1 MVNAI
6 LMQLRDTAVIMGVI
20 ALVGLLLQKKSA
32 VDVFSGTVKTIIGF
46 LIFNIGSDAMSAQI
60 TIIS

>member
-20 ALVGLLLQKKSA
+20 ALVGLSLWYSA
-32 VDVFSGTVKTIIGF
+32 PSPYSFLPAGSVPGTALAAVCYFF
-46 LIFNIGSDAMSAQI
+46 LAVSTLAR
-60 TIIS
+60 

>member
-20 ALVGLLLQKKSA
+20 ALVVVVMLLMQ
-32 VDVFSGTVKTIIGF
+32 F
-46 LIFNIGSDAMSAQI
+46 LGGR
-60 TIIS
+60 

>member
-6 LMQLRDTAVIMGVI
+6 LMQLRDTAVIMGII

-32 VDVFSGTVKTIIGF
+32 VDVFWVP
-46 LIFNIGSDAMSAQI
+46 
-60 TIIS
+60 

>member
-20 ALVGLLLQKKSA
+20 ALVVVVMLLMQ
-32 VDVFSGTVKTIIGF
+32 FFGGR
-46 LIFNIGSDAMSAQI
+46 
-60 TIIS
+60 

>member
-32 VDVFSGTVKTIIGF
+32 VDVFSGTGEDHHRLPHLQHRF
-46 LIFNIGSDAMSAQI
+46 
-60 TIIS
+60 

>member
-32 VDVFSGTVKTIIGF
+32 VRRLLGYREDHHRLPHLQHRF
-46 LIFNIGSDAMSAQI
+46 
-60 TIIS
+60 